1 MKPNAKKS
9 LLISLLLFLPLGLL
23 AKDDVYAGAGP
34 YVQTQ
39 PYSGADAQVLPSPVI
54 FFDNQLFYVRW
65 TRVGLYFLGESGDEL
80 SWGFSLTAQPRPF
93 GYEHTDSK
101 TLQGMEHRSTSWEGG
116 LAFGVENKTGFIEL
130 LALHDLL
137 DNSNGSLLRAEIG
150 SEYTWGD
157 WYFLPSVLLIW
168 YSDPF
173 NDYYYGV
180 RADEATASRPAYH
193 ATAGLNGAVQA
204 YLNYDISE
212 HWHVLGNLRVDYL
225 NPTIRNSPITDD
237 DFMIS
242 GMISLLYSFNL
253 FGEDTTVLD
262 LPE

>member
-1 MKPNAKKS
+1 MKQKAKTS
-9 LLISLLLFLPLGLL
+9 LLISLLLFLPLGVL

-39 PYSGADAQVLPSPVI
+39 PYSGADALVLPSPVI
-54 FFDNQLFYVRW
+54 FLDNQLFYVRW
-65 TRVGLYFLGESGDEL
+65 TRVGLYFLGESSDDL

-93 GYEHTDSK
+93 GYESSDSK
-101 TLQGMEHRSTSWEGG
+101 TLRGMADKSTSWEGG
-116 LAFGVENKTGFIEL
+116 LAFGIENHTGFFEL

-137 DNSNGSLLRAEIG
+137 DHSNGSLLRAEIG
-150 SEYTWGD
+150 TEFEWGD

-168 YSDPF
+168 FSDPF
-173 NDYYYGV
+173 NNYYYGV
-180 RADEATASRPAYH
+180 SAEEAITSSNPAYH

-225 NPTIRNSPITDD
+225 NPTIRNSPITND
-237 DFMIS
+237 DFMVS
-242 GMISLLYSFNL
+242 GIISLLYSFNL
-253 FGEDTTVLD
+253 FGED
-262 LPE
+262 